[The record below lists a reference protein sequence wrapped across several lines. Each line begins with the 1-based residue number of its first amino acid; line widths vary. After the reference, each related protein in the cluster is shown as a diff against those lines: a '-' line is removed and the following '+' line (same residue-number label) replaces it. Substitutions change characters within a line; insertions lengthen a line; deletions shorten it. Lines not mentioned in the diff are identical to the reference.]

1 MHPRLAELVDY
12 ATAQRTA
19 LVAAVS
25 TVPEPLRDA
34 RMHTGAWSIAEVL
47 EHLHRVESGIARLLV
62 RTIERRQQAGIPE
75 ERDTGSLLNSLDAYD
90 LTRRDRRLVAPDPVA
105 PRGGYSA
112 AQGLAALAL
121 SREALLAA
129 IRSGD
134 GLALGGLTF
143 PHPLLGSLDMYQ
155 WILFVGQHEA
165 RHAAQ
170 IAELGRSPTGPG
182 PGTRSP

>member
-12 ATAQRTA
+12 VTAQRTTL
-19 LVAAVS
+19 LVAVS
-25 TVPEPLRDA
+25 TVPEALRDA
-34 RMHTGAWSIAEVL
+34 RIDTGVWSIAEVL
-47 EHLHRVESGIARLLV
+47 EHLHRVESGIARLIA
-62 RTIERRQQAGIPE
+62 RTMERGRRVGIPE
-75 ERDTGSLLNSLDAYD
+75 EQETGSLLDSLDAYD

-105 PRGGYSA
+105 PRGGYTA
-112 AQGLAALAL
+112 AQGLAALAQ

-129 IRSGD
+129 VRSGD

>member
-1 MHPRLAELVDY
+1 VHPRLAELVDY

-19 LVAAVS
+19 LLVAVS

-34 RMHTGAWSIAEVL
+34 RMHPGAWSIAEVL
-47 EHLHRVESGIARLLV
+47 EHLHRVESGIARLLA
-62 RTIERRQQAGIPE
+62 RTIERGRRVGIPE
-75 ERDTGSLLNSLDAYD
+75 ERETGSLLHSLDAYD

-105 PRGGYSA
+105 PRGEYTA

-143 PHPLLGSLDMYQ
+143 SHPLLGSLDLYQ

-170 IAELGRSPTGPG
+170 IAELGRAPTGPG

>member
-19 LVAAVS
+19 LLGAVS
-25 TVPEPLRDA
+25 AVPEPLRDE
-34 RMHTGAWSIAEVL
+34 RIHTDTWSIAEVL
-47 EHLHRVESGIARLLV
+47 EHLHRVENGIARLLV
-62 RTIERRQQAGIPE
+62 LTIERGRPAGISE
-75 ERDTGSLLNSLDAYD
+75 ERETVSLLNSLDAYD

-105 PRGGYSA
+105 PRGDYTA
-112 AQGLAALAL
+112 AQGLAALAQ

-134 GLALGGLTF
+134 GLALGELTF
-143 PHPLLGSLDMYQ
+143 AHPLLGSLDLYQ

-170 IAELGRSPTGPG
+170 IAEIGRALSGAN

>member
-34 RMHTGAWSIAEVL
+34 RMHTGTWSIAEVL
-47 EHLHRVESGIARLLV
+47 EHLHRVESGIARLIV
-62 RTIERRQQAGIPE
+62 RTIERGRRVGIPE
-75 ERDTGSLLNSLDAYD
+75 ERETGSLLDSLDAYD
-90 LTRRDRRLVAPDPVA
+90 LTRRDRRLVSPDPVA
-105 PRGGYSA
+105 PRGDYTA
-112 AQGLAALAL
+112 AQGLAALAR
-121 SREALLAA
+121 SREALLTA

-143 PHPLLGSLDMYQ
+143 SHPLFGSLDLYQ

-170 IAELGRSPTGPG
+170 IAELGRTPAGPG

>member
-12 ATAQRTA
+12 ATAQRAA
-19 LVAAVS
+19 LLVAVS
-25 TVPEPLRDA
+25 TVPEPLWNE
-34 RMHTGAWSIAEVL
+34 RMHTGTWSIAEVL
-47 EHLHRVESGIARLLV
+47 EHLQRVESGIARLLE
-62 RTIERRQQAGIPE
+62 RTIERGRQAGIPE
-75 ERDTGSLLNSLDAYD
+75 ERETGSLLNCLDAYD

-105 PRGGYSA
+105 PRGGHTA
-112 AQGLAALAL
+112 AQGLAALTL

-143 PHPLLGSLDMYQ
+143 PHPLFGSLDMYQ

-170 IAELGRSPTGPG
+170 IAELGRASTSPGS
-182 PGTRSP
+182 GTRAS

>member
-19 LVAAVS
+19 LLAAVS
-25 TVPEPLRDA
+25 TVPESLRDERIHA
-34 RMHTGAWSIAEVL
+34 GTWSIAEVL
-47 EHLHRVESGIARLLV
+47 EHLHRVESGIARLLL
-62 RTIERRQQAGIPE
+62 RTIERGRGRLPE
-75 ERDTGSLLNSLDAYD
+75 EQETGSLLNSLDAYT
-90 LTRRDRRLVAPDPVA
+90 LTRRDRRLLAPDPVA
-105 PRGGYSA
+105 PRGDYTA

-134 GLALGGLTF
+134 GLALGQLTF
-143 PHPLLGSLDMYQ
+143 PHPLLGSLDLYQ

-170 IAELGRSPTGPG
+170 IAEIGRAPIGPG
-182 PGTRSP
+182 PGTRSS

>member
-12 ATAQRTA
+12 VTAQRTA
-19 LVAAVS
+19 LLAAVS
-25 TVPEPLRDA
+25 TVPEPLRDT
-34 RMHTGAWSIAEVL
+34 RMHTGTWSIAEVL

-75 ERDTGSLLNSLDAYD
+75 ERETGSLLNSLDAYD

-105 PRGGYSA
+105 PRAEYTA

-143 PHPLLGSLDMYQ
+143 PHPLFGSLDMYQ

-170 IAELGRSPTGPG
+170 IAELGRAPSGHG

>member
-19 LVAAVS
+19 LLVAVS
-25 TVPEPLRDA
+25 TVPAPLRDERIQA
-34 RMHTGAWSIAEVL
+34 GTWSVAEVL
-47 EHLHRVESGIARLLV
+47 DHLHRVESGIARLLV

-105 PRGGYSA
+105 PRGGYTA
-112 AQGLAALAL
+112 AQGLAALAQ

-170 IAELGRSPTGPG
+170 IAELGRTPTGPG

>member
-19 LVAAVS
+19 LLGAVS

-34 RMHTGAWSIAEVL
+34 RINTETWSIAEVL
-47 EHLHRVESGIARLLV
+47 EHLHRVEHGIARLLV
-62 RTIERRQQAGIPE
+62 LTIERRRPAGISE
-75 ERDTGSLLNSLDAYD
+75 ERETGSLLNSLDAYD
-90 LTRRDRRLVAPDPVA
+90 LTRRDRRLMAPDPVA
-105 PRGGYSA
+105 PRGTYTA
-112 AQGLAALAL
+112 AQGLAAL
-121 SREALLAA
+121 SRSRKALLAA

-134 GLALGGLTF
+134 GLALGELTF
-143 PHPLLGSLDMYQ
+143 AHPLLGSLHLYQ

-170 IAELGRSPTGPG
+170 IAEIGRAPTGPG

>member
-25 TVPEPLRDA
+25 MVPEPLRDA
-34 RMHTGAWSIAEVL
+34 RPHTGAWSIADVL
-47 EHLHRVESGIARLLV
+47 EHLYRVESGIARLIV
-62 RTIERRQQAGIPE
+62 RTIERGRRVGIPE
-75 ERDTGSLLNSLDAYD
+75 ERETGSLLDSLDAYD
-90 LTRRDRRLVAPDPVA
+90 LTRRDRRLVAPDSVA
-105 PRGGYSA
+105 PRGDYTA

-143 PHPLLGSLDMYQ
+143 SHPLFGSLDLYQ

-170 IAELGRSPTGPG
+170 IAELGRAPTGPG
-182 PGTRSP
+182 PETRSP

>member
-1 MHPRLAELVDY
+1 MHPRLTELVDY
-12 ATAQRTA
+12 AATQRTA
-19 LVAAVS
+19 LLVAVS
-25 TVPEPLRDA
+25 TVPEPLRDEQIHA
-34 RMHTGAWSIAEVL
+34 GTWSVAEVL

-62 RTIERRQQAGIPE
+62 RTIERRRQAGIPE
-75 ERDTGSLLNSLDAYD
+75 EGDTGSLLNSLDAYD

-105 PRGGYSA
+105 PRGGSTA
-112 AQGLAALAL
+112 AQGLAALAQ

-134 GLALGGLTF
+134 GLALGELTF

-170 IAELGRSPTGPG
+170 IAELGRSPTGPD

>member
-12 ATAQRTA
+12 VTAQRTTL
-19 LVAAVS
+19 LVAVS
-25 TVPEPLRDA
+25 TVPEALRDA
-34 RMHTGAWSIAEVL
+34 RIDTGVWSIAEVL
-47 EHLHRVESGIARLLV
+47 EHLHRVESGIARLIA
-62 RTIERRQQAGIPE
+62 RTMERGRRVGIPE
-75 ERDTGSLLNSLDAYD
+75 EQETGSLLDSLDAYD

-105 PRGGYSA
+105 PRGGYTA
-112 AQGLAALAL
+112 AQGLAALAQ

>member
-19 LVAAVS
+19 LLIAVS
-25 TVPEPLRDA
+25 TVPEALRDA
-34 RMHTGAWSIAEVL
+34 RIHTGAWSIAEVL
-47 EHLHRVESGIARLLV
+47 EHLHRVESGIARVLV
-62 RTIERRQQAGIPE
+62 RTIERGRQAGIPE
-75 ERDTGSLLNSLDAYD
+75 ERETGSLLNSLDAYD
-90 LTRRDRRLVAPDPVA
+90 LTRRDRRLMAPDPVA
-105 PRGGYSA
+105 PRGAYTA
-112 AQGLAALAL
+112 AQGLAALTL

-134 GLALGGLTF
+134 GLALGELTF
-143 PHPLLGSLDMYQ
+143 PHPLFGSLDLYQ
-155 WILFVGQHEA
+155 WVLFVGQHEA

-170 IAELGRSPTGPG
+170 IAEIGRAPTGPG

>member
-12 ATAQRTA
+12 VTAQRTTL
-19 LVAAVS
+19 LVAVS
-25 TVPEPLRDA
+25 TVPEALRDA
-34 RMHTGAWSIAEVL
+34 RIDTGVWSIAEVL
-47 EHLHRVESGIARLLV
+47 EHLHRVESGIARLIA
-62 RTIERRQQAGIPE
+62 RTIERGRRVGIPE
-75 ERDTGSLLNSLDAYD
+75 EGETGSLLDSLDAYN
-90 LTRRDRRLVAPDPVA
+90 LTRRDQRLVAPAPVA
-105 PRGGYSA
+105 PRGGYTA
-112 AQGLAALAL
+112 AQGLAALAQ

>member
-1 MHPRLAELVDY
+1 MNGDTPAPGP
-12 ATAQRTA
+12 
-19 LVAAVS
+19 S
-25 TVPEPLRDA
+25 LRC
-34 RMHTGAWSIAEVL
+34 WSISIEWKAALPVL
-47 EHLHRVESGIARLLV
+47 WCELWSARV
-62 RTIERRQQAGIPE
+62 GIPE
-75 ERDTGSLLNSLDAYD
+75 ERETGSLLNSLDTYD
-90 LTRRDRRLVAPDPVA
+90 LTRRDRRLMAPDPVM
-105 PRGGYSA
+105 PRGDYTA

-134 GLALGGLTF
+134 GLALGELTF
-143 PHPLLGSLDMYQ
+143 PHPLLGSLDLYQ

-170 IAELGRSPTGPG
+170 IAEIGRAATGRG

>member
-12 ATAQRTA
+12 VTAQRTTL
-19 LVAAVS
+19 LVAVS
-25 TVPEPLRDA
+25 TVPEALRDA
-34 RMHTGAWSIAEVL
+34 RIDTGVWSIAEVL
-47 EHLHRVESGIARLLV
+47 EHLHRVESGIARLIA
-62 RTIERRQQAGIPE
+62 RTMERGRRVGIPE
-75 ERDTGSLLNSLDAYD
+75 EQETGSLLDSLDAYD

-105 PRGGYSA
+105 PRGGYTA
-112 AQGLAALAL
+112 AQGLAALAQ

-129 IRSGD
+129 VRSGD

-170 IAELGRSPTGPG
+170 IAELGRTPTGPG